1 MSVSQ
6 TVSVN
11 QVRQTGGELGALLD
25 ELRAVTEDARRV
37 FGGLSAA
44 QLNWKPSPERWSVGQ
59 CFDHLITTNRTF
71 FRDMEKI
78 ASGNHRTSL
87 WGRVSPLSGFFGRFI
102 LRLLDPAKG
111 RRTKAPRVFEPASS
125 DVAPDIIGR
134 FEEHQR
140 ELAALMRATAGAD
153 LARTIVTSPVSPVA
167 TYSLLDAYR
176 IVVAHERKHFEQAR
190 RVTEAEVFPAA

>member
-11 QVRQTGGELGALLD
+11 QVRRAGGELGALLD
-25 ELRAVTEDARRV
+25 ELRAVTQDARRV

-44 QLNWKPSPERWSVGQ
+44 QLNWKPSAERWSVGQ

-71 FRDMEKI
+71 FEDMEKV
-78 ASGNHRTSL
+78 ASGSHRTSL
-87 WGRVSPLSGFFGRFI
+87 WGRVSPLSGFFGRMI
-102 LRLLDPAKG
+102 LKSLDPSKG
-111 RRTKAPRVFEPASS
+111 RKTKAPRVFRPASS
-125 DVAPDIIGR
+125 DVAADVIGQ
-134 FEEHQR
+134 FEKHQS
-140 ELAALMRATAGAD
+140 ELAALMRATAGVD
-153 LARTIVTSPVSPVA
+153 LARTIVTSPVSAVA

-190 RVTEAEVFPAA
+190 RVTEAEGFPAA

>member
-1 MSVSQ
+1 MSLSQ

-25 ELRAVTEDARRV
+25 ELRALTEDARKV
-37 FGGLSAA
+37 FGGLSPA
-44 QLNWKPSPERWSVGQ
+44 QLNWKPAPERWSVGQ

-71 FRDMEKI
+71 FADMERV
-78 ASGNHRTSL
+78 AAGEHRASL
-87 WGRVSPLSGFFGRFI
+87 WGRVSPLSGFFARLI
-102 LRLLDPAKG
+102 LKSLDPEKG
-111 RRTKAPRVFEPASS
+111 RKSKAPRIFNPSSS
-125 DVAPDIIGR
+125 DVAPDVIEQ
-134 FEEHQR
+134 FEEHQG
-140 ELAALMRATAGAD
+140 ELSALMRATTGVD

-190 RVTEAEVFPAA
+190 RVTQSRGFPAA